1 MTSEKRTKIL
11 KFILYEVV
19 LLLLSILVDKVI
31 EDQNYKYFIWT
42 LLALGGAFII
52 VGFTTE
58 LKRYEKNAI
67 ADKEF
72 EDSMIKDGNKVVH
85 LTPEQVAALK
95 KDGAIILDDGMQL
108 ILGDIKEWQK
118 K

>member
-1 MTSEKRTKIL
+1 MISEKRTKIL

-31 EDQNYKYFIWT
+31 DNQNSKYLIWSLIT
-42 LLALGGAFII
+42 LCGAFII
-52 VGFTTE
+52 VGFATE
-58 LKRYEKNAI
+58 LKRYEKDAT

-72 EDSMIKDGNKVVH
+72 ENSMIKEGNKVVH

>member
-19 LLLLSILVDKVI
+19 LLLLSILIDRVI
-31 EDQNYKYFIWT
+31 IDENYRYLLWT
-42 LLALGGAFII
+42 LLALCGAFII
-52 VGFTTE
+52 VGFATE
-58 LKRYEKNAI
+58 LKRYEKDTTAN
-67 ADKEF
+67 KEF

-85 LTPEQVAALK
+85 LTSEQVAALK